1 VPVFVLKTGTILAV
15 GNYTYQEGRISYEL
29 ASGGSGVISTDEV
42 DWTTTTQVNQQRG
55 VRVMLRGGHPSAAA
69 GF

>member
-1 VPVFVLKTGTILAV
+1 
-15 GNYTYQEGRISYEL
+15 
-29 ASGGSGVISTDEV
+29 VISTDEV